1 MVSRLCFLLTICVA
15 LGTHVTRCAGDGP
28 PEPSVGEQLHTVSP
42 PQGGDPDA
50 GVGSPGA
57 GVGGPGAGVGGPGA
71 GVGGPDAVVGGPDA
85 GVGGPDAGVGGP
97 DAGVGGPGE
106 GSGGPGADAGDP
118 SLSVPGQASQDA
130 DLSSSSSA
138 NGIGSS
144 SSSSS
149 VGETALPGISAEAKS
164 NAMESESAGAAT
176 MQAEEASEQDI
187 QITSAL
193 LKNSNGIKITGSCK
207 AHFRVFL
214 SPHLWIYAVAPENK
228 IQLRPNFGPIT
239 SIDLGNLINDCK
251 KGANNNFKFVVHIS
265 DDILTLKWKV
275 NGEGAAPG
283 NKEDVKKYKLPSLE
297 RPFTSVQVHSANA
310 KSKIIESKF
319 YDIGSSMPAQ
329 CSAVATNCFLTGS
342 LDIEHCYHCTLL
354 EKKIAKDSECFKYV
368 SREAKELTEKD
379 MPIKAQ
385 EEDGHS
391 ADHKLIESIDVILKA
406 MYKSDKDDE
415 KKELITLEEIDEN
428 LKKELANY
436 CTLLKEVDTSGTLNN
451 HKLADEVETYKNL
464 TRLLRMHREENVVTL
479 QDKLR
484 NAAICMKH
492 IDKWIVNKR
501 GLTLPDG
508 TPYSE
513 ENTEEYLPEEL
524 LKEIE
529 KEKSVCDDDAF
540 DKDTNGVIDL
550 NKIPSEM
557 KFKSPYF
564 KNSKYC
570 NNEYCDRWKD
580 KTSCI
585 SNIEVEEQGDCGL
598 CWIFASKLHLETIRC
613 MRGYGHFR
621 SSALFV
627 ANCSKRS
634 PEDRCNV
641 GSNPTEFLQIVNDT
655 GFLPLESD
663 LPYSYKEAGNSCP
676 NKRNKWTNLWGNTKL
691 LYHKRPNKIVQT
703 FGYVSYESR
712 RFQDNIDLF
721 IDILKREIQNKGSV
735 IIYIKTNDV
744 IDYDFN
750 GRIVHS
756 MCGHNDADHA
766 ANIIGYG
773 NYISVG
779 GEKRSYWLV
788 RNSWGYYWG
797 DEGNFKVD
805 MYGPEGCKWNFIHTA
820 VVFKIDLGIVEVP
833 KKDDRPFY
841 SYFIQYVPNF
851 LHNLFYVSYD
861 KGADA
866 NALFEKGKG
875 GTAGGGDAIV
885 DGQAVVTGQ
894 TETPLPA
901 DAENGTQP
909 GAEGSGANTAAGVQA
924 GIVAP
929 EGSQMS
935 PVLPQTGAVAP
946 QTGSVDPQTDAVD
959 PQISEAAPQIS
970 EAASPPSVTPLNVT
984 VGEDQRVG
992 GVVSLIP
999 VDNSGEKKIPV
1010 MHILKYVKKTKM
1022 TRTFVSYDSLSE
1034 IESSHSCSRTYAK
1047 DEKGH
1052 EECTQFCLKNW
1063 ASCRGHYSPGYCL
1076 TKMYTG
1082 SNCIFCSV

>member
-1 MVSRLCFLLTICVA
+1 MVSRLCFLLAICVA
-15 LGTHVTRCAGDGP
+15 LGMHITRCEGDVP
-28 PEPSVGEQLHTVSP
+28 PEPRVGEQHTVSLS
-42 PQGGDPDA
+42 QG
-50 GVGSPGA
+50 
-57 GVGGPGAGVGGPGA
+57 
-71 GVGGPDAVVGGPDA
+71 GGPDA
-85 GVGGPDAGVGGP
+85 GVGGQKADAGDLDAGSGDSEAGAGSPEAGVAGPEAGARVPNADVGGP
-97 DAGVGGPGE
+97 DAASGV
-106 GSGGPGADAGDP
+106 P

-130 DLSSSSSA
+130 NPSSSLST

-144 SSSSS
+144 SSSP
-149 VGETALPGISAEAKS
+149 VGETVLPTRNEDAES
-164 NAMESESAGAAT
+164 NAIESEPAGSAS
-176 MQAEEASEQDI
+176 MQDADASEQNI

-193 LKNSNGIKITGSCK
+193 LKHSNGIKITGSCK

-214 SPHLWIYAVAPENK
+214 SPHLWIYAVAAENK
-228 IQLRPNFGPIT
+228 IQLRPNFGPII

-275 NGEGAAPG
+275 TGEGAAPG

-310 KSKIIESKF
+310 KLKIIESKF

-354 EKKIAKDSECFKYV
+354 EKKIAKDSECFQYV
-368 SREAKELTEKD
+368 SREAKEMIEKD

-415 KKELITLEEIDEN
+415 KKELITLEEVDSN

-451 HKLADEVETYKNL
+451 HKLANEVETYRNL
-464 TRLLRMHREENVVTL
+464 TRLLQMHREENLVTL

-492 IDKWIVNKR
+492 IDEWIVNKR

-508 TPYSE
+508 VPYNE
-513 ENTEEYLPEEL
+513 DNTEEYLPEEL
-524 LKEIE
+524 LTEIE
-529 KEKSVCDDDAF
+529 KEKSICDEDAF
-540 DKDTNGVIDL
+540 VKDTNGVIDL

-641 GSNPTEFLQIVNDT
+641 GSNPTEFLQIVKDT

-663 LPYSYKEAGNSCP
+663 LPYSYKDAGNTCP

-691 LYHKRPNKIVQT
+691 LYHKRPNKILQT
-703 FGYVSYESR
+703 FGYVSYESK

-750 GRIVHS
+750 GRTVHS

-773 NYISVG
+773 NYISVN

-841 SYFIQYVPNF
+841 SYFAQYAPNF

-875 GTAGGGDAIV
+875 GAAGVGDAIV

-894 TETPLPA
+894 TETSIA
-901 DAENGTQP
+901 GDDKNGTQP
-909 GAEGSGANTAAGVQA
+909 GAEGSEANAAAGTETE
-924 GIVAP
+924 IVAP

-935 PVLPQTGAVAP
+935 PVLPQTGAVTT
-946 QTGSVDPQTDAVD
+946 QIDAVE
-959 PQISEAAPQIS
+959 PQNGELPPQMSED
-970 EAASPPSVTPLNVT
+970 ASPPSETPLNVT
-984 VGEDQRVG
+984 VGEGQRVG
-992 GVVSLIP
+992 GAVSLIP

-1022 TRTFVSYDSLSE
+1022 TRAFVSYDSLSE
-1034 IESSHSCSRTYAK
+1034 IEDAHSCSRTYAK
-1047 DEKGH
+1047 DENGH

-1063 ASCRGHYSPGYCL
+1063 ASCSGHYSPGYCL

>member
-15 LGTHVTRCAGDGP
+15 LGTHVTHCAGDGP
-28 PEPSVGEQLHTVSP
+28 PESNVGDQLHTGSS
-42 PQGGDPDA
+42 PQGGVPDA
-50 GVGSPGA
+50 GA
-57 GVGGPGAGVGGPGA
+57 GN
-71 GVGGPDAVVGGPDA
+71 
-85 GVGGPDAGVGGP
+85 
-97 DAGVGGPGE
+97 
-106 GSGGPGADAGDP
+106 P
-118 SLSVPGQASQDA
+118 SLSVPGQTSQDTEP
-130 DLSSSSSA
+130 SSSSSE

-144 SSSSS
+144 SSNE
-149 VGETALPGISAEAKS
+149 ETASPPTSADAKS
-164 NAMESESAGAAT
+164 NGIESESSDAASVQVEDT
-176 MQAEEASEQDI
+176 SEQNI

-193 LKNSNGIKITGSCK
+193 LKHSNGIKITGSCK

-214 SPHLWIYAVAPENK
+214 SPHLWIYAVAAENK

-251 KGANNNFKFVVHIS
+251 KGANNNFKFVVHTS
-265 DDILTLKWKV
+265 DDILTVKWKV
-275 NGEGAAPG
+275 TGEGAAPG
-283 NKEDVKKYKLPSLE
+283 NQEDVKKYKLPPLD

-329 CSAVATNCFLTGS
+329 CSVVATNCFLSGS

-354 EKKIAKDSECFKYV
+354 EKKMAQNSECFKYV
-368 SREAKELTEKD
+368 SKEAKELIEKD
-379 MPIKAQ
+379 TPIKAQ
-385 EEDGHS
+385 EEQAHS

-406 MYKSDKDDE
+406 VYKSDKDDE
-415 KKELITLEEIDEN
+415 KKELITLEEVDEN

-451 HKLADEVETYKNL
+451 HKLANEIETYRNL
-464 TRLLRMHREENVVTL
+464 TRLLRMHSEENVVTL

-484 NAAICMKH
+484 NAAICIKD
-492 IDKWIVNKR
+492 IDKWIINKR
-501 GLTLPDG
+501 GLSLPDG
-508 TPYSE
+508 TPYYSE
-513 ENTEEYLPEEL
+513 ENTKEYLAEEF

-529 KEKSVCDDDAF
+529 KEKNACDDDAF

-550 NKIPSEM
+550 NKIPGEM

-564 KNSKYC
+564 KKSKYC

-598 CWIFASKLHLETIRC
+598 CWIFASKLHVETIRC

-641 GSNPTEFLQIVNDT
+641 GSNPTEFLQIVKDT

-663 LPYSYKEAGNSCP
+663 LPYNYSQAGNSCP
-676 NKRNKWTNLWGNTKL
+676 NKRSKWTNLWGNTKL
-691 LYHKRPNKIVQT
+691 LYHKRPNHLFQT
-703 FGYVSYESR
+703 FGYVSYESK
-712 RFQDNIDLF
+712 RFENNIDLF
-721 IDILKREIQNKGSV
+721 IDILKREVQNKGSV
-735 IIYIKTNDV
+735 IIYIKTENV

-750 GRIVHS
+750 GKVVHS
-756 MCGHNDADHA
+756 LCGHNDADHA

-773 NYISVG
+773 NYINVH

-805 MYGPEGCKWNFIHTA
+805 MYGPDGCKRNFIHTA

-841 SYFIQYVPNF
+841 NYFIEYVPNF
-851 LHNLFYVSYD
+851 LYNLFYSSYD
-861 KGADA
+861 KGDDSNTLCE
-866 NALFEKGKG
+866 NAKG
-875 GTAGGGDAIV
+875 GEAVGGDSVV

-894 TETPLPA
+894 TETPTPGA
-901 DAENGTQP
+901 AQDGAQP
-909 GAEGSGANTAAGVQA
+909 GAVGSEVNAAAGDNA
-924 GIVAP
+924 GIVP
-929 EGSQMS
+929 PVGS
-935 PVLPQTGAVAP
+935 QTGAVAQESGAVTPETGAVAQESGVVAPQAGAIATQNGADTPQAGDIATQTGADTP
-946 QTGSVDPQTDAVD
+946 QTGDIATQNGADTPQTGDIATQNGAD
-959 PQISEAAPQIS
+959 TPQNGVPAPQTTA
-970 EAASPPSVTPLNVT
+970 AASPPSVTPLNVT
-984 VGEDQRVG
+984 VEEGQRVG

-1010 MHILKYVKKTKM
+1010 MHILKYVKETKM
-1022 TRTFVSYDSLSE
+1022 TRAFVRYDSLNE

-1052 EECTQFCLKNW
+1052 EECIQFCLKNW

-1076 TKMYTG
+1076 TKMYAG
-1082 SNCIFCSV
+1082 SNCFFCSV